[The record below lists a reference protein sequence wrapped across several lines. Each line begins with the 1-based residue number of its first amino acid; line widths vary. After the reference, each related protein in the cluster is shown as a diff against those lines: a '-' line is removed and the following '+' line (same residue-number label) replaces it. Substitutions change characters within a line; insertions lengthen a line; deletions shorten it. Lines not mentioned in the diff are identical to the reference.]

1 MLQHTPLARLLRARR
16 APATAPRPRRLQKIE
31 RLQAS
36 LHALGGKPANTH
48 TVFVDSE
55 AALASFEPAAYF
67 QTDGDLVGR
76 AFNRPRKETLE
87 APSTLAGAAQGS
99 RALRGLKR
107 ERDRSYAEL
116 DARIDRADK
125 MARLGDTIDRDRELL
140 KKGRRL
146 KVAEAEGGRPAVFKW
161 KTQRKK

>member
-1 MLQHTPLARLLRARR
+1 MLADQPMN
-16 APATAPRPRRLQKIE
+16 K
-31 RLQAS
+31 
-36 LHALGGKPANTH
+36 H

-55 AALASFEPAAYF
+55 AALAAFEPADYF
-67 QTDGDLVGR
+67 NTDSDLVGR
-76 AFNRPRKETLE
+76 AFNRPHRETLE
-87 APSTLAGAAQGS
+87 APAALAGAS
-99 RALRGLKR
+99 RDARSMRSVKR

-125 MARLGDTIDRDRELL
+125 MARLEDTIDRDRELL

-146 KVAEAEGGRPAVFKW
+146 KVAEAQGGQPATFKW

>member
-1 MLQHTPLARLLRARR
+1 MLGAAR
-16 APATAPRPRRLQKIE
+16 T
-31 RLQAS
+31 
-36 LHALGGKPANTH
+36 NTH

-55 AALASFEPAAYF
+55 AAVASFEPAAYF
-67 QTDGDLVGR
+67 GTDGDLVGR
-76 AFNRPRKETLE
+76 AFNRPRTETLE
-87 APSTLAGAAQGS
+87 AAAAVAATTGGAAPGT
-99 RALRGLKR
+99 RALRSLKR

-116 DARIDRADK
+116 DARLDRADK
-125 MARLGDTIDRDRELL
+125 MARLGDAIDRDRELL